1 VSILRIYRAYI
12 FLYPHPQ
19 ATEQLPAPANRCTF
33 QGRWEAAGT
42 AQGLGSERLVE
53 GKTTPGEKKLH
64 NRGTN
69 SPVTLGL
76 TQEKLHL
83 SVQPKLFNPRR
94 R

>member
-1 VSILRIYRAYI
+1 MHV
-12 FLYPHPQ
+12 
-19 ATEQLPAPANRCTF
+19 F